1 MWRPRH
7 NHHGSLSAIRQEK
20 DNKGNDCDTHD
31 FVISTDTY
39 NRCQQKVFRNFIVA
53 TAIENV
59 QKQRYGVYE
68 KQRSASATLDTAF
81 TVPTLQFKG
90 PKTGPAVLAV
100 KDGKG
105 KPSIVPEEGA
115 RVAPKSAPAAFN
127 GLQVPDVA
135 AEDKRLKEQLQ
146 QQEKQQKQQQE
157 EQQKQKQQPAAAAG
171 ASAFD
176 LKFKA
181 PTPKAPPELGLVA
194 PKYELVHRGTLDLQS
209 AWEGTA
215 DNRVRQLENVPKALV
230 VRVALPRLESIAG
243 VELDVAPQ
251 RVLLNMPDM
260 YRLDLALPFKVD
272 DTEGKAKFDKGKR
285 QLELVLPVVP
295 PPPPQRA
302 ALSTPLSEGALVEEV
317 ASWEEQGEDEA
328 VEAAPAASETSE
340 ASPQGAREAQVEAEA
355 QAKVEIVSENE
366 RKWRETMARGDE
378 KRRAAAAAAEA
389 EALQAATDR
398 VLEQAAATTAVA
410 DAAAVAPR
418 LEGDFVATAAFGGP
432 RLGYVFKKGD
442 CGLGY
447 YADAREAS
455 KYKKQLTTQ
464 TLQPAATPATP
475 AATAAVSAPAVTE
488 PKPASD
494 PPVES
499 KPALAPRL
507 FAGDV
512 FELD

>member
-1 MWRPRH
+1 M
-7 NHHGSLSAIRQEK
+7 
-20 DNKGNDCDTHD
+20 
-31 FVISTDTY
+31 ISTDTY
-39 NRCQQKVFRNFIVA
+39 HRCQQKSFRNFIVA

-68 KQRSASATLDTAF
+68 KQRSASATLDTEF

-115 RVAPKSAPAAFN
+115 RVAPKSAPSAFN

-146 QQEKQQKQQQE
+146 QQEQQ
-157 EQQKQKQQPAAAAG
+157 QQPAAAAG
-171 ASAFD
+171 GSAFD

-181 PTPKAPPELGLVA
+181 PTPKVAPEVGLVT
-194 PKYELVHRGTLDLQS
+194 PKYELVHQGTLDLQS

-215 DNRVRQLENVPKALV
+215 DNRVRHLESVPKALV

-243 VELDVAPQ
+243 VELDVSTQ

-272 DTEGKAKFDKGKR
+272 DTKGKAKFDKSKR

-295 PPPPQRA
+295 PPPPPRA
-302 ALSTPLSEGALVEEV
+302 ALPTPLSEGALVEEV
-317 ASWEEQGEDEA
+317 ASSEEQGEDEA

-340 ASPQGAREAQVEAEA
+340 ASPQGAGEAQVYAEA
-355 QAKVEIVSENE
+355 KAKAEILSENE
-366 RKWRETMARGDE
+366 RKWRETMARADE

-410 DAAAVAPR
+410 DATAVAPR
-418 LEGDFVATAAFGGP
+418 LEGDFVATVAFGGP

-442 CGLGY
+442 RGLGY
-447 YADAREAS
+447 YADTKEAS
-455 KYKKQLTTQ
+455 KYRQQLTAQ
-464 TLQPAATPATP
+464 MPQSAAAPAATPAVP
-475 AATAAVSAPAVTE
+475 SAATAAVAAPAVTE
-488 PKPASD
+488 PKPAPD
-494 PPVES
+494 RPVES

-507 FAGDV
+507 FGGDV